1 MTPEQRDRYDRQ
13 IRLPA
18 ITEAGQQ
25 TLLDSRAL
33 IIGMGGL
40 GSPVAMYLAAAGVG
54 HLVLS
59 DFDIVERSNLQRQV
73 IHTEQTV
80 GQLKVDSAKTF
91 IRSLNPDTL
100 VTPLPHELADDDLL
114 EQITLADVVIDCT
127 DNFPS
132 RFELNRRCIEA
143 GKPLVSGA
151 AIRQEGQ
158 ITTYDLRDNNSPCYQ
173 CLYPDMGIES
183 VTCAMEGVVAP
194 VVGIIGTMQ
203 AQEAINVLLSRP
215 ALIGQL
221 LLLDAQHLEWQRMKL
236 PKNPNCP
243 ACSGLSSEV
252 SS

>member
-18 ITEAGQQ
+18 ITESGQQ
-25 TLLDSRAL
+25 SLLDARVL

-73 IHTEQTV
+73 IHTEQTI
-80 GQLKVDSAKTF
+80 GQLKVDSAKVF
-91 IRSLNPDTL
+91 IESLNTDTQ
-100 VTPLPHELADDDLL
+100 VTPLARQLSDDDLM
-114 EQITLADVVIDCT
+114 EQIQLADAVVDCT

-132 RFELNRRCIEA
+132 RFELNRCCIKA

-158 ITTYDLRDNNSPCYQ
+158 ISTYDLRVENSPCYQ
-173 CLYPDMGIES
+173 CLYPDIGIES
-183 VTCAMEGVVAP
+183 VTCAMEGVLAP

-203 AQEAINVLLSRP
+203 AQETINVLLGRP
-215 ALIGQL
+215 ALIGKL
-221 LLLDAQHLEWQRMKL
+221 LLLDAQHLEWQRMQL

-243 ACSGLSSEV
+243 ACSGAHS
-252 SS
+252 

>member
-13 IRLPA
+13 IRLPS

-25 TLLDSRAL
+25 SLLDARVL

-40 GSPVAMYLAAAGVG
+40 GSPVAMYLAAAGIG

-73 IHTEQTV
+73 IHTEQTI

-91 IRSLNPDTL
+91 IQSLNPDTQVKAL
-100 VTPLPHELADDDLL
+100 ARELSDDDLM
-114 EQITLADVVIDCT
+114 EQVQLADVVVDCT

-132 RFELNRRCIEA
+132 RFELNRCCIKA

-158 ITTYDLRDNNSPCYQ
+158 ISTYDLRVENSPCYQ

-183 VTCAMEGVVAP
+183 VTCSMEGVLAP

-203 AQEAINVLLSRP
+203 AQETINVLLGRP
-215 ALIGQL
+215 ALIGTL
-221 LLLDAQHLEWQRMKL
+221 LLLDAQYLEWQRMKL

-243 ACSGLSSEV
+243 ACSGTHS
-252 SS
+252 

>member
-18 ITEAGQQ
+18 ITQAGQQ
-25 TLLDSRAL
+25 TLLNSRVL

-40 GSPVAMYLAAAGVG
+40 GSPVAMYLAAAGIG

-73 IHTEQTV
+73 IHTEHTV
-80 GQLKVDSAKTF
+80 GQLKVDSAQHF
-91 IRSLNPDTL
+91 IQSLSPDTK
-100 VTPLPHELADDDLL
+100 VTTLARELSDEDLA
-114 EQITLADVVIDCT
+114 QQVKLADVVVDCT

-132 RFELNRRCIEA
+132 RFELNRCCIAE

-158 ITTYDLRDNNSPCYQ
+158 ISTYDLRIKDSPCYQ

-203 AQEAINVLLSRP
+203 AQETINVLLGRP
-215 ALIGQL
+215 ALIGTL

-236 PKNPNCP
+236 PKNPRCP
-243 ACSGLSSEV
+243 ACSGV
-252 SS
+252 H

>member
-18 ITEAGQQ
+18 MTESGQQ
-25 TLLDSRAL
+25 ALLDARVL

-59 DFDIVERSNLQRQV
+59 DFDVVERSNLQRQV

-80 GQLKVDSAKTF
+80 GQLKVESAKQF
-91 IRSLNPDTL
+91 IQSLNPDTA
-100 VTPLPHELADDDLL
+100 VTTLPRELADEDLQ
-114 EQITLADVVIDCT
+114 EQVQLADVVVDCT

-132 RFELNRRCIEA
+132 RFELNRVCIRA

-158 ITTYDLRDNNSPCYQ
+158 VSTYDLRVENSPCYQ
-173 CLYPDMGIES
+173 CLYPDLGIES
-183 VTCAMEGVVAP
+183 VTCAMEGVLAP

-203 AQEAINVLLSRP
+203 AQETLNVLLGRP
-215 ALIGQL
+215 ALIGKL
-221 LLLDAQHLEWQRMKL
+221 LLLDAQHLEWQQMQL

-243 ACSGLSSEV
+243 ACSGV